1 MNLVLRSFLIVSS
14 FWVFITLIIAGCSGD
29 SQKKSATPTHT
40 VKGRWFT
47 PQQFELGK
55 KVYAENCARCH
66 GPYGQGIVDDWK
78 KPNPD
83 GSFPPPPLN
92 GTAHTWHHPFSVLMK
107 TIDEGGAPVGGNM
120 PAFREILSEEE
131 KIAVIAYFQS
141 WWDDK
146 TYNRWVKMNADE

>member
-1 MNLVLRSFLIVSS
+1 MQLKYRIQIITGILVLLLPVALLLSCRSNDRTKPQS
-14 FWVFITLIIAGCSGD
+14 
-29 SQKKSATPTHT
+29 T
-40 VKGRWFT
+40 VNGRWFSKKQYEMG
-47 PQQFELGK
+47 QQ
-55 KVYAENCARCH
+55 VYAENCARCH
-66 GPYGQGIVDDWK
+66 GKYGQSIVDDWK

-107 TIDEGGAPVGGNM
+107 TINEGGAQVGGNM
-120 PAFREILSEEE
+120 PAFHEVLSEEE

-146 TYNRWVKMNADE
+146 TYNRWVEMNADQ